1 MAEVDTRLRDVRIDL
16 ISWVAGSIDAL
27 SFLGLGHVFTANMTG
42 NTILLALAISGQV
55 AGLSVIR
62 SSIALIGFASGAL
75 FGASLV
81 TLRIEKRLLR
91 KYLGSN
97 RSSEEE
103 ILKEAEQEEWPPEI
117 NHALYAEAVILLVYG
132 ILWSFFPP
140 QGADIEVTYLIIL
153 LSGIAMGIQ
162 SEAIAHLGVWGI
174 VSTYITGTYN
184 SFFAGVARRL
194 SGKNPASKKA
204 HEQASSAT
212 GQTKK
217 NTHMKKQRSLLLEAS
232 SLIAFGVGAGI
243 SGFLVTKSYLFAPW
257 LAIAGLVI
265 VVLLSFV

>member
-1 MAEVDTRLRDVRIDL
+1 MAEADTRLRDVRIDL
-16 ISWVAGSIDAL
+16 ISLVAGSIDAL

-81 TLRIEKRLLR
+81 TLRIEKRLLQ

-97 RSSEEE
+97 RSLEE
-103 ILKEAEQEEWPPEI
+103 IFKEADQEEWPAEI
-117 NHALYAEAVILLVYG
+117 NHALYAEAVILLAYG
-132 ILWSFFPP
+132 ILWSFFSP
-140 QGADIEVTYLIIL
+140 QGANIEVTYLIIL

-194 SGKNPASKKA
+194 NGKNPASKKA
-204 HEQASSAT
+204 YEQASSAT
-212 GQTKK
+212 GQVKK